1 MGCNAKEYVSL
12 LAGFSDPVK
21 VEMLKVSY
29 TTVNNLEMIGRG
41 SLTEISP
48 LYQSNRQTSQR
59 SVPRRRYAKDPP
71 THYDQVVFFIG
82 QI

>member
-1 MGCNAKEYVSL
+1 MGGNAKEYVSL
-12 LAGFSDPVK
+12 PAGFSDPVK

-29 TTVNNLEMIGRG
+29 SAVNNLEMIRRG
-41 SLTEISP
+41 GTPKISS

-59 SVPRRRYAKDPP
+59 SVPRRRYAINPS
-71 THYDQVVFFIG
+71 TRYDEVIFFIG